1 MMEKNCFGRLFF
13 ILFLAWIACAGLYR
27 LPDRIL
33 GFEIKKTDML
43 SEIRRLA
50 DNVPAADTLLLPRQ
64 AFIPFIPDSSYLHNA
79 DSLMLVRR
87 DSLYLSMLAEMEADT
102 AGRRIRDFSAGH
114 TGLRR
119 FFDSL
124 RRIGTMSRPVR
135 IAFLGD
141 SFIEGDILVADF
153 RSMMQARFGG
163 RGVGFVPIASHV
175 EQYRPTVRGHSKG
188 WTTHSIL
195 SDRAYVKYVLSGLSF
210 EAGDEASLS
219 FRTTDNYPGLESVS
233 SVKFIYSRNSQA
245 EVQLTCN
252 GAKDTFQDVLPATT
266 GDIMQYEAMGNFTDG
281 HFRFRR
287 AEGLQALGYAME
299 DNTGIVVDNFSLR
312 GNTGIVWANLDE
324 RTCRAW
330 NEIRPYDL
338 IILQYGLNVASENVN
353 SYTWY
358 SEKMEKAIHRL
369 QQCFPDSDILLL
381 SVSDRSHYRDN
392 AYRTMPAIVALWNA
406 QYKMAMLARIPF
418 WSVFHAMGGED
429 GMARYVKNHWASKDY
444 THLSFRGGRE
454 IAEALYEALIL
465 EKELY
470 DEVEEILD

>member
-1 MMEKNCFGRLFF
+1 MMKKNCFGRLFL
-13 ILFLAWIACAGLYR
+13 IQFLAWIACVGLYC
-27 LPDRIL
+27 LPDEIL
-33 GFEIKKTDML
+33 GFEIKKIDML
-43 SEIRRLA
+43 SSIRHPEA
-50 DNVPAADTLLLPRQ
+50 DATAADTLLSPRQ
-64 AFIPFIPDSSYLHNA
+64 VFIPFIADSAYLRSA
-79 DSLMLVRR
+79 DSLRLVRR
-87 DSLYLSMLAEMEADT
+87 DSLYLSMLAEMGADT
-102 AGRRIRDFSAGH
+102 AGLRIRDFSAGH

-119 FFDSL
+119 FFASL
-124 RRIGTMSRPVR
+124 RRVETMTRPVR

-163 RGVGFVPIASHV
+163 RGVGFVPISSTV

-195 SDRAYVKYVLSGLSF
+195 SDRSYAKYVLSGLSF

-219 FRTTDNYPGLESVS
+219 FRTTDSYPGLEAVS

-252 GAKDTFQDVLPATT
+252 GAKDTFLDVLPVAD
-266 GDIMQYEAMGNFTDG
+266 GDIMQYEALGDFTDG
-281 HFRFRR
+281 RFRFRR
-287 AEGLQALGYAME
+287 AGGLQALGYAME

-312 GNTGIVWANLDE
+312 GNTGIVWVNLDE
-324 RTCRAW
+324 HTCRAW

-338 IILQYGLNVASENVN
+338 IILQYGLNVASENVTD
-353 SYTWY
+353 YTWY
-358 SEKMEKAIHRL
+358 SQKMEKAISRL
-369 QQCFPDSDILLL
+369 RQCFPGSDILLL
-381 SVSDRSHYRDN
+381 SVSDRSHYRGN
-392 AYRTMPAIVALWNA
+392 AYRTMPAIAALWNA
-406 QYKMAMLARIPF
+406 QYKMAGQTGLPF
-418 WSVFHAMGGED
+418 WSVFHAMGGQD
-429 GMARYVKNHWASKDY
+429 GMARYVKNRWAGKDY

-465 EKELY
+465 EKKLY